1 MTEKDVKKSVCLSS
15 SKDQAQ
21 NYDKSLGRESKVPNT
36 VQSASLR
43 TLAFCS
49 HFLVFFFSHGIIFE
63 STLNRI
69 ENGAYSKKKFLEKI
83 YILSRG
89 ILDYLLE

>member
-1 MTEKDVKKSVCLSS
+1 MTEKGVKKSVCLSS

-21 NYDKSLGRESKVPNT
+21 NYDKSLGRESKDPNT

-49 HFLVFFFSHGIIFE
+49 HFLVFFF
-63 STLNRI
+63 TALNFSFGSFSFVSRQ
-69 ENGAYSKKKFLEKI
+69 KKMNIKV
-83 YILSRG
+83 YAA
-89 ILDYLLE
+89 